1 LRRSGLPYKLFLV
14 LFLWAASACA
24 QKKFITRID
33 TTWSENKLMA
43 EGGTCDG
50 SVELNPYEI
59 DYDLL
64 NCLLMKEMNVYRK
77 KKGLK
82 NLVYEPKLDILA
94 QNYLNYFNRSSFVN
108 STGNKQ
114 RVNRPMK
121 KAAKKLNYNNGLI
134 NAIIYQVEVVDIRPK
149 EDYFYYAEGDS
160 PPVNLYYGLK
170 PTKKQVEEGYVF
182 TPVKMYT
189 YNQFVKKFFKQYV
202 LHNYYRSLGD
212 KAMRQ
217 IGCRCYVIEQT
228 LNKHALPS
236 ANFMLITGAP
246 RLELLP
252 KPKN

>member
-1 LRRSGLPYKLFLV
+1 MISGLHYKLV
-14 LFLWAASACA
+14 LLAILWTGISSA
-24 QKKFITRID
+24 QKKFIARID

-43 EGGTCDG
+43 AGALCDG
-50 SVELNPYEI
+50 NAELNPYDI

-82 NLVYEPKLDILA
+82 LLTYEPRLDMIA
-94 QNYLNYFNRSSFVN
+94 QNYLNYFNRSAFIN
-108 STGNKQ
+108 SSGNKQ

-134 NAIIYQVEVVDIRPK
+134 SAIIYQVPVVNMHPK
-149 EDYFYYAEGDS
+149 EDYFYYAEGDA

-170 PTKKQVEEGYVF
+170 PTQKQIEEGYVF
-182 TPVKMYT
+182 TPVKTYT
-189 YNQFVKKFFKQYV
+189 YNEFVKVFFKQYV
-202 LHNYYRSLGD
+202 LRNYYQALGD

-217 IGCRCYVIEQT
+217 IGCRCYVIEQS

-236 ANFMLITGAP
+236 VNFMLITGAP

-252 KPKN
+252 KPKK